1 MLGSLFG
8 VDFVVT
14 WPYRQNCSASR
25 WAIFSEPM
33 VRVQVIIVCGWKA
46 LYLSPSEHSRLLT
59 PTTEVLSQGTV
70 IMTICERLFWA

>member
-1 MLGSLFG
+1 
-8 VDFVVT
+8 
-14 WPYRQNCSASR
+14 
-25 WAIFSEPM
+25 M